1 MAASSSRALRSSSR
15 ISVFSCWNSS
25 QFRSNRSASL
35 RLRFSCGVSSRYS
48 STLWLFCFGFR
59 PFGLDFGLRFNRFL
73 GGWSGF
79 FVCRFRNSLVL
90 RRTQVIRNVDGG
102 VGA

>member
-15 ISVFSCWNSS
+15 ISVFSFWNSS
-25 QFRSNRSASL
+25 QLRSNRSASL

-48 STLWLFCFGFR
+48 SVSGSSVSVSALSGSILVCASAGSSLAGAVSLSAVSGTAWSCE
-59 PFGLDFGLRFNRFL
+59 GL
-73 GGWSGF
+73 
-79 FVCRFRNSLVL
+79 
-90 RRTQVIRNVDGG
+90 QVIRNVDGS